1 MKLSKSPAGRILIVL
16 YYVVLLGADV
26 FLMIFVILKTGSLL
40 AGLGV
45 CLALSVGIGIL
56 GGELEFQEDRKVRHK
71 KYFTRQKANE
81 PKKVID
87 FPVKSSDAE
96 Q

>member
-1 MKLSKSPAGRILIVL
+1 MKLSKSPAGRIFIIL

-26 FLMIFVILKTGSLL
+26 FLMMFVILKTGSFL

-56 GGELEFQEDRKVRHK
+56 GGELEFQEHRRVKYG
-71 KYFTRQKANE
+71 KYFSRQKAE
-81 PKKVID
+81 KPEKVIA
-87 FPVKSSDAE
+87 FPVKSSG
-96 Q
+96 